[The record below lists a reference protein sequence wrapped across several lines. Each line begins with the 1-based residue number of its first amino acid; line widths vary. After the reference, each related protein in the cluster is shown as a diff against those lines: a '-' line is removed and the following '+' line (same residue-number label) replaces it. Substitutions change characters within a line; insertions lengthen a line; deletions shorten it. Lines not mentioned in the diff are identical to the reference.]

1 MRIASNQYHATMNS
15 ALQSANTGLTQVMQ
29 QMAAGNRV
37 LKPSDD
43 TIATIRLARLAR
55 EEAAL
60 DQYQENIGALRIRLQ
75 TSEVTLASM
84 EQDFVMM
91 RDLLVWAGDG
101 ANTGEDLAAMAG
113 SLVSL
118 RDSLFFNANAKN
130 AEGRYIFSGTAT
142 NQPAVDAAYT
152 WQGNTDVQKVA
163 VGDKITLDANVS
175 LPEVAPFLTQVNALI
190 AALQA
195 PGVDA
200 NTARPVVE
208 ATMNALDSTFGA
220 VSSKIAELG
229 RRQNV
234 LQTQGDNH
242 GSVSISNKQAA
253 LDLGQLDYAEASVRL
268 NSFTLAVQATQK
280 AYAKVSNL
288 SLFNVF

>member
-15 ALQSANTGLTQVMQ
+15 ALQTANTGLSLVMQ

-43 TIATIRLARLAR
+43 TIATVRLARLAR
-55 EEAAL
+55 EQAAL
-60 DQYQENIGALRIRLQ
+60 DQYQENIGALKTRLQ

-84 EQDFVMM
+84 EQDFMMM

-101 ANTGEDLAAMAG
+101 ANTGDDLAAMAS
-113 SLVSL
+113 SLMAL
-118 RDSLFFNANAKN
+118 RDSLFFSANAKN
-130 AEGRYIFSGTAT
+130 AEGRYLFSGTASD
-142 NQPAVDAAYT
+142 QPTVDAGYA
-152 WQGNTDVQKVA
+152 WQGNNSTQKVA
-163 VGDKITLDANVS
+163 VGDQVTLDANVS
-175 LPEVAPFLTQVNALI
+175 LPEVAPFLTQVNTLI
-190 AALQA
+190 AVLQT
-195 PGVDA
+195 PGVTA
-200 NTARPVVE
+200 TTARPDIE
-208 ATMNALDSTFGA
+208 TTLNQLDDTFGA

-234 LQTQGDNH
+234 LQTQSDNH